1 MATAVKKSAKL
12 NFYKFVPPLK
22 VSGGKGDAKDAAL
35 QNGIGKNTQAINNI
49 GATLNS
55 LGKVLIEFRDSQVKM
70 IGEIQASAK
79 DTFKPIYSKPTGGPD
94 MGELEGGE
102 MPETEMPSWL
112 ESLFNIVKDFLILA
126 LAGPAL
132 EWLSDEKNREAIK
145 STIETILKV
154 VEFVSNFIGDRV
166 KGLIDSLHDLFFNK
180 EQNWWEKLGSFF
192 SAFVNFA
199 GLFLAIR
206 WLTNPM
212 NIVKD
217 FKSVL
222 GLFVKNLKKS
232 RGKLARRAKALGA
245 VAAVATL
252 ATIVVTSM
260 NDNGGDEDKDPP
272 EKAKGGPLPLKAGG
286 GWINGP
292 MSGYPVSLDG
302 GKSTSFIGHGLEY
315 VAQKANGGFV
325 VPFNTPATRNNSGLT
340 DRRIGEASR
349 MGFDLG
355 GMFDSMPKFDIGG
368 SLPELPEFAAGGA
381 LTGNAAKWAEFYNY
395 GKKAGAKYPELVSAQ
410 FALES
415 GWGSALSAK
424 NNFFGIKALD
434 SESGQVHMTRE
445 VKNGR
450 SVMEPHKFKNFN
462 TPQDAVNHLVNQWYK
477 DFKGYKGVNRMN
489 DPIHGAALLKAEGYA
504 TDPIYAQSLQRI
516 LRDNK
521 STTEKVKGGN
531 VTYPPGDYT
540 SPTGGADSPAGP
552 VNADGSAVTM
562 SKPFNFGEGI
572 REMVKNL
579 MGTFGGSDAATTA
592 TNGERASATE
602 SGTAPANQRAAADV
616 SNANQESKSK
626 VTPPPLPPVTPAST
640 PSTQKVAETTETVAT
655 AKRDRRTAQAQMLRN
670 LQQQNQAQRQRI
682 AALSQASQK
691 AVADAQNAENSKQ
704 PTIAGGATTTAS
716 LIDRMQSGNSLLK
729 T

>member
-232 RGKLARRAKALGA
+232 RGKLAGRAKALGA

-260 NDNGGDEDKDPP
+260 NDDGGDENKP
-272 EKAKGGPLPLKAGG
+272 EAEKGGPVPLRASG

-302 GKSTSFIGHGLEY
+302 GSSTSFIGHGLEY

-325 VPFNTPATRNNSGLT
+325 VPFNTPATKTNPGLT
-340 DRRIGEASR
+340 SRRIGEATSK
-349 MGFDLG
+349 GYNLG
-355 GMFDSMPKFDIGG
+355 GMFADMPAFDFGG
-368 SLPELPEFAAGGA
+368 ILPEFSGGGA
-381 LTGNAAKWAEFYNY
+381 FNPVLDLIAKYE
-395 GKKAGAKYPELVSAQ
+395 AGAGKWESMYPGTRLPGATKMTISEVARRATGAVGMFQNMPRFLV
-410 FALES
+410 
-415 GWGSALSAK
+415 GRAK
-424 NNFFGIKALD
+424 AVKLDPNKALYN
-434 SESGQVHMTRE
+434 EQNQRKIAEYLIGRGQAGVNVDMMKTKPAEAMTRLSRVWAAIPVPHRMRGHKRMIEKGESYYAGVGSNKAHITPKMMYDAMSKVTGQPITPE
-445 VKNGR
+445 VT
-450 SVMEPHKFKNFN
+450 S
-462 TPQDAVNHLVNQWYK
+462 DL
-477 DFKGYKGVNRMN
+477 
-489 DPIHGAALLKAEGYA
+489 DPAD
-504 TDPIYAQSLQRI
+504 TTSSPIPSAAQS
-516 LRDNK
+516 
-521 STTEKVKGGN
+521 
-531 VTYPPGDYT
+531 
-540 SPTGGADSPAGP
+540 
-552 VNADGSAVTM
+552 
-562 SKPFNFGEGI
+562 FNLGEGI
-572 REMVKNL
+572 RGLVKNL
-579 MGTFGGSDAATTA
+579 MSTFGGEAKTDGTPK
-592 TNGERASATE
+592 E
-602 SGTAPANQRAAADV
+602 SGTTGSGEGKPANLKSNSDKPVVLPGAAPTAPAPAQ
-616 SNANQESKSK
+616 
-626 VTPPPLPPVTPAST
+626 TAST
-640 PSTQKVAETTETVAT
+640 GGGSSAQVTQKTETVAT
-655 AKRDRRTAQAQMLRN
+655 AKRDRRTAQAQMMRN

-704 PTIAGGATTTAS
+704 PIIAGGGTTTAS
-716 LIDRMQSGNSLLK
+716 LIDRMQSGHSLLK